1 VVQSA
6 QIISGAT
13 YFAFGG
19 ANYRPFYSGSSVIYQ
34 VVAKAALG
42 RSRNATRTII
52 GADEMRS
59 TRSILTNVSFA
70 VAVFFAGTSAVRAQ
84 IASTP
89 PAAASAGWT
98 FSITPYAWL
107 PTISTTYSLTGP
119 RGATVTNTISSGIGD
134 YISELNFGLML
145 GGEARYDRFTIMT
158 DLVYANT
165 SITTSNSHFSS
176 INLGSGPI
184 DIPRELQLSTG
195 TRLAMTVWSVAGG
208 YTLLQGDW
216 GNLDAVAGVRMLFV
230 GATTNYTLAADILA
244 PDQTIALAR
253 GGSLNLGVTKVEG
266 IGGVTG
272 RINIPNSNFY
282 VPFYLD
288 AGGGSVPFTWQ
299 VYTGVAYK
307 AATWLDLSL
316 GYRYLA
322 FNGGSKT
329 TGVEKLNLGGAI
341 LVGNIHF

>member
-1 VVQSA
+1 
-6 QIISGAT
+6 
-13 YFAFGG
+13 
-19 ANYRPFYSGSSVIYQ
+19 
-34 VVAKAALG
+34 
-42 RSRNATRTII
+42 
-52 GADEMRS
+52 MRG
-59 TRSILTNVSFA
+59 TRSIASLASLVAAAFGFFA
-70 VAVFFAGTSAVRAQ
+70 VASAAHAQ

-89 PAAASAGWT
+89 PAAGGGAGWI

-107 PTISTTYSLTGP
+107 PTVSSTSSFTGP
-119 RGATVTNTISSGIGD
+119 RGATVTNTISVGIGD
-134 YISELNFGLML
+134 YLSELNFALMG

-158 DLVYANT
+158 DLVYANA

-176 INLGSGPI
+176 VNLGPGPI
-184 DIPRELQLSTG
+184 FIPRDLQLSTG
-195 TRLAMTVWSVAGG
+195 TRLATTVWSVAGG

-216 GNLDAVAGVRMLFV
+216 GNLDAVAGIRTLFM

-244 PDQTIALAR
+244 PDRTIALSR
-253 GGSLNLGVTKVEG
+253 SGSLNLGVTKVEG

-282 VPFYLD
+282 LPFYLD

-299 VYTGVAYK
+299 VYAGVAYK
-307 AATWLDLSL
+307 ATPWLDASV

-329 TGVEKLNLGGAI
+329 AGVEKISLGGVLLA
-341 LVGNIHF
+341 GNIHF